1 MRGASTNQLVS
12 VQLLRAL
19 AALGVVLS
27 HIQLDFLTRLDL
39 PNALPNWSPGLAGVD
54 LFFVISGFVMVH
66 ASERLF
72 GEPRATQIFLARR
85 FARIVPL
92 YWAVT
97 TLYVVLSLTVPNA
110 RSQYEPSLV
119 LASYL
124 FWPHWRDDGFFPVVG
139 LGWTLNYEMFFY
151 LLFGVALVARRGAA
165 IAAVGAALLL
175 IVVGQG
181 VGLPGPLAFWSNS
194 IVLEFVF
201 GMLLALAYRAGW
213 RLPIW
218 LAIPFAATG
227 AVLLWLAAGG
237 QFGASLPRAVAW
249 GLPAAALFAGVVL
262 GDRPDDRNLLT
273 AAALTLGDASYA
285 LYLTH
290 ALVIRFFR
298 ELAQRGVLDPAQR
311 PFLYAALVVMVSCAV
326 AIAVYRLFER
336 PTTRLL
342 QGRAAARQV
351 QPAF

>member
-1 MRGASTNQLVS
+1 
-12 VQLLRAL
+12 
-19 AALGVVLS
+19 
-27 HIQLDFLTRLDL
+27 
-39 PNALPNWSPGLAGVD
+39 
-54 LFFVISGFVMVH
+54 
-66 ASERLF
+66 
-72 GEPRATQIFLARR
+72 
-85 FARIVPL
+85 
-92 YWAVT
+92 
-97 TLYVVLSLTVPNA
+97 
-110 RSQYEPSLV
+110 
-119 LASYL
+119 
-124 FWPHWRDDGFFPVVG
+124 
-139 LGWTLNYEMFFY
+139 
-151 LLFGVALVARRGAA
+151 
-165 IAAVGAALLL
+165 
-175 IVVGQG
+175 
-181 VGLPGPLAFWSNS
+181 
-194 IVLEFVF
+194 VLEFAF

-298 ELAQRGVLDPAQR
+298 ELAQRGVFDPAQR